1 MHSVTKAGN
10 ISSQYVGINTLRVWT
25 QRVAAWLG
33 LPNPNII
40 LVCCVLFFY
49 QLIFVFC
56 RPFASCYCANFFINA
71 GGSVDAL
78 MVEGCWASLNA
89 VREYWRESNFRIR
102 QAAAFISHS
111 FDSTLKCSVAPV
123 ASHECISSD
132 SDSCASDLPK
142 KKLRSSSA
150 PFVIN
155 IYASKAHVAPQ
166 TDPKQEKD
174 DKEPRKKRDKKS
186 STHKKHKKLHKKTKH
201 V

>member
-1 MHSVTKAGN
+1 MFFVGHS
-10 ISSQYVGINTLRVWT
+10 LRAT
-25 QRVAAWLG
+25 G
-33 LPNPNII
+33 
-40 LVCCVLFFY
+40 
-49 QLIFVFC
+49 
-56 RPFASCYCANFFINA
+56 ANFFINA

-102 QAAAFISHS
+102 QAGAFISHS
-111 FDSTLKCSVAPV
+111 FDSHIKCPVAPV
-123 ASHECISSD
+123 ASHECTSSD
-132 SDSCASDLPK
+132 SDSCTSDLPK

-174 DKEPRKKRDKKS
+174 DKEPRKKREKKS